1 MKTVITKAKSV
12 FKPVSI
18 TVTFETQEEVDTWL
32 AMRGSVNWISHPVYH
47 KFFTD
52 MFPTST
58 YYDLKGLT

>member
-1 MKTVITKAKSV
+1 MKTIITKEKPV

-18 TVTFETQEEVDTWL
+18 TVTFETQEELDTWL
-32 AMRGSVNWISHPVYH
+32 AMRSDVNWIDRRVYQ

-58 YYDLKGLT
+58 YFDLKG